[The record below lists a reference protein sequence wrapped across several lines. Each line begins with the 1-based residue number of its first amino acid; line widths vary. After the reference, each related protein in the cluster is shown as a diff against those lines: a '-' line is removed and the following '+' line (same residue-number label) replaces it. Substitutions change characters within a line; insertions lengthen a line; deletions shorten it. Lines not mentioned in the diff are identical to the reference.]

1 MARRSRGDGSVFYDA
16 ARGCWVGSVDIGR
29 DPQTGR
35 RRRRKVSATT
45 KTECKAKVDALR
57 REKDDTGTV
66 APRNINVE
74 RIMRDL
80 LATPPPT
87 WRSPITIEV
96 NTNLAGRIIAELG
109 SVQLAKLTP
118 GQAEAFLRKMVRDG
132 YSTST
137 ISAAKGILKLAIRR
151 AEREGLVGRNVA
163 GLADTPTGKVT
174 RSRSMTLD
182 QIRALFASEL
192 TPWWRA
198 YLMTGILCGLRPGEL
213 LGLTWD
219 DVDFT
224 DGVIRVRKC
233 LKAVPGPDGRR
244 TLQLEDLKTESSKRT
259 LALPARTAEALR
271 TLRAAQA
278 ADKLRLG
285 RYYTDRGI
293 VFCGNAGQPQWQSA
307 VGLKFKDVCDR
318 AGIGPGFHPHE
329 LRHSFV
335 SVLSDAGVDIE
346 VIADAVGHVNSTVTK
361 VVYRHQIADKVTRAS
376 AAMDDIFGK
385 VSGS

>member
-1 MARRSRGDGSVFYDA
+1 MGRRSRGDGSVFFDA

-29 DPQTGR
+29 DPETGR
-35 RRRRKVSATT
+35 RRRRKVSAAT
-45 KTECKAKVDALR
+45 KGECRDKVDELR
-57 REKDDTGTV
+57 REKDRTGTV
-66 APRNINVE
+66 APRNITVE
-74 RIMRDL
+74 RVIRDL

-87 WRSPITIEV
+87 WRSPITIQV
-96 NTNLAGRIIAELG
+96 NTDLAGRIIAELG
-109 SVQLAKLTP
+109 TVRLVMLTP
-118 GQAEAFLRKMVRDG
+118 GQVEAFLRKMVRDG

-137 ISAAKGILKLAIRR
+137 ISGTKGILKLAIRR
-151 AEREGLVGRNVA
+151 AERDGLVGRNA
-163 GLADTPTGKVT
+163 AALADTPAGKVAK
-174 RSRSMTLD
+174 SRSMTIA

-219 DVDFT
+219 DIDFA
-224 DGVIRVRKC
+224 DGVIRVRHC
-233 LKAVPGPDGRR
+233 LKAIPGPDRHS

-259 LALPARTAEALR
+259 LVLPAKAAEALR

-293 VFCGNAGQPQWQSA
+293 VFCGNAGQPEWQSN
-307 VGLKFKDVCDR
+307 VGRRFKKACDR
-318 AGIGPGFHPHE
+318 AGIGSDWHPHE
-329 LRHSFV
+329 QRHTFV

-346 VIADAVGHVNSTVTK
+346 RIADAAGHVNSNVTRT
-361 VVYRHQIADKVTRAS
+361 VYRHQIADKVTGA
-376 AAMDDIFGK
+376 ATAMDSIFGK